1 VTRRCLCCGT
11 LQTVGYGG
19 VEIKYLSTKI
29 FLMFYA
35 LIAPIVLAFTFDGL
49 IHMRARMRRL
59 QYATA
64 VLQDKIALSEVV
76 VDFSAAQR
84 HREEQLRQQQALPR
98 RHGAHNKPAG
108 TEQQAPHRGEELV
121 EVDLEGGTPLHFPP
135 RANRG
140 VKNQGHCAEIGELPN
155 GAGPREAHTR
165 SRPPSALSPSGG
177 AGNRTAALTSRTAR
191 PSMDTLTMDDR
202 DGLFSPRS
210 QLAHADLF
218 LPPLSPPPSGNLH
231 FDAAVTMYRAASEV
245 ALHCTSSNLAELR
258 F

>member
-1 VTRRCLCCGT
+1 VTRRCLCCDA

-35 LIAPIVLAFTFDGL
+35 LIAPIVLAFTFDAL

-59 QYATA
+59 QYVTA

-76 VDFSAAQR
+76 VDLSAAQR

-98 RHGAHNKPAG
+98 RNDAHTKPAG
-108 TEQQAPHRGEELV
+108 TEQQAPPRREELV

-140 VKNQGHCAEIGELPN
+140 VRNQGHGAEIGELPN

-165 SRPPSALSPSGG
+165 SRPPSALSPPGG
-177 AGNRTAALTSRTAR
+177 AGNHIVALTSHTPR
-191 PSMDTLTMDDR
+191 PSMDTLRMDDR

-210 QLAHADLF
+210 QLARSDLY
-218 LPPLSPPPSGNLH
+218 LPPVSPPPSGSRH
-231 FDAAVTMYRAASEV
+231 FEAAVYHVS
-245 ALHCTSSNLAELR
+245 CC
-258 F
+258 